1 MLVWGGHDNN
11 TDLATGAIYNPAS
24 NTWTVTMSTTNA
36 PSARHWHTA
45 VWTGS
50 QMIVWGGMSDT
61 PAYFNTG
68 GIYNPTT
75 NSWTSATSTTNAPSG
90 RTYHTAVYTGARMIV
105 WGGYNGTNWFNTGG
119 KYNPTLDAWAAT
131 TTINAPSARYNHTAV
146 WTGTEMIIWGG
157 WNGTNAFGDG
167 ASLTPAAQP

>member
-1 MLVWGGHDNN
+1 
-11 TDLATGAIYNPAS
+11 
-24 NTWTVTMSTTNA
+24 
-36 PSARHWHTA
+36 
-45 VWTGS
+45 
-50 QMIVWGGMSDT
+50 
-61 PAYFNTG
+61 
-68 GIYNPTT
+68 
-75 NSWTSATSTTNAPSG
+75 
-90 RTYHTAVYTGARMIV
+90 MIV